1 MAVSVSQTN
10 QRPKGV
16 HTAVIILWVTV
27 GIGVLDKF
35 LAVLAK
41 TAHTGFSMQFIT
53 MVGSMAVLIVMI
65 GQRRNWARITFLVLY
80 LFGLILTV
88 PALPA
93 LLILL
98 RVRPLSFFLTL
109 ALTVLQTVAL
119 ILLFQREASEW
130 FRARHQQRPESVSP
144 AIRF

>member
-1 MAVSVSQTN
+1 
-10 QRPKGV
+10 
-16 HTAVIILWVTV
+16 
-27 GIGVLDKF
+27 
-35 LAVLAK
+35 
-41 TAHTGFSMQFIT
+41 MQFIT

-65 GQRRNWARITFLVLY
+65 GQRRNWARITFLILY

-130 FRARHQQRPESVSP
+130 FRARH
-144 AIRF
+144 

>member
-1 MAVSVSQTN
+1 MAVPVSQTN

-65 GQRRNWARITFLVLY
+65 GQRRNWARITFLILY

-88 PALPA
+88 PAL
-93 LLILL
+93 LFLL
-98 RVRPLSFFLTL
+98 RVSPLSFFLTL

-130 FRARHQQRPESVSP
+130 FRARH
-144 AIRF
+144 